1 MGTHINDMAHDCVM
15 DAARNGDNIRGG
27 FGALMGT
34 LAALLFGFAL
44 LATCCGCASTYK
56 GGKAVD
62 GFDAEVAVKP
72 SSESQFTIQFA
83 HILSG
88 FVFYWEA
95 NDSVMMTRET
105 SNKWSAFGV
114 IDGESK
120 SVTKVKVEPCETQA
134 ATAEDSGD

>member
-1 MGTHINDMAHDCVM
+1 MNCEIE
-15 DAARNGDNIRGG
+15 RNAPLTPWEKIG
-27 FGALMGT
+27 
-34 LAALLFGFAL
+34 LAIIFAFCLAFAL
-44 LATCCGCASTYK
+44 CFCGCASTYK

-95 NDSVMMTRET
+95 NDSVTMTRET

-120 SVTKVKVEPCETQA
+120 SVTKVKVEPCENA
-134 ATAEDSGD
+134 ASADDSSDTARAPSR

>member
-1 MGTHINDMAHDCVM
+1 MNEHNFNRAG
-15 DAARNGDNIRGG
+15 
-27 FGALMGT
+27 
-34 LAALLFGFAL
+34 L
-44 LATCCGCASTYK
+44 LAGVLCLALCAGCVSTYK

-95 NDSVMMTRET
+95 NDSVTMTRET

-114 IDGESK
+114 LDGESR
-120 SVTKVKVEPCETQA
+120 SVTKVKVEPCEN
-134 ATAEDSGD
+134 ATSADDSSDTAQTR

>member
-1 MGTHINDMAHDCVM
+1 MTCDDTPMTPAERAIAGITCLIGAAVIWCCCVM
-15 DAARNGDNIRGG
+15 
-27 FGALMGT
+27 
-34 LAALLFGFAL
+34 
-44 LATCCGCASTYK
+44 CSGCASTYK

-95 NDSVMMTRET
+95 NDSVTMTREM

-114 IDGESK
+114 IDGESR
-120 SVTKVKVEPCETQA
+120 SVTKVKVEPCETQPP
-134 ATAEDSGD
+134 TETSSGEAEAGNR